1 MRKRGRMRFL
11 RSPILGAL
19 FLGALLVW
27 PATGCDQPPG
37 QGGVGPVEAAPPPPE
52 GFVGAWEVKGLTEDL
67 RRGDSR
73 RIEGKLVL
81 NESGGLYSGSSELE
95 TQFPS
100 EGGPVDAH
108 VLGTAT
114 GEREGNVLKGD
125 AETQLVVATVPGVHT
140 DFAFIPRQV
149 GTRIESTWTA
159 RFRQDGTLII
169 ELENR
174 PAAGEEYSPTR
185 TTLYGTRLPETT
197 AR

>member
-1 MRKRGRMRFL
+1 MAWLGSGCEPAA
-11 RSPILGAL
+11 SPGGA
-19 FLGALLVW
+19 GS
-27 PATGCDQPPG
+27 
-37 QGGVGPVEAAPPPPE
+37 VEAAPPPAG

-81 NESGGLYSGSSELE
+81 NESGGLYSGKSELE

-114 GEREGNVLKGD
+114 GRRDGDVLKGD

-140 DFAFIPRQV
+140 DFAFVPRQV

-174 PAAGEEYSPTR
+174 PAQGEEYAPTR
-185 TTLYGTRLPETT
+185 TTLYGKRLPETT